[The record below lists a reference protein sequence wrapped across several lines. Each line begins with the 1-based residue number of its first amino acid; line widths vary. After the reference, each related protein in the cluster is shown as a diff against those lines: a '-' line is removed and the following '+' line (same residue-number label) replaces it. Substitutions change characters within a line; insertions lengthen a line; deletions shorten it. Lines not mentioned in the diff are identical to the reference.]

1 MLLCT
6 AFAFGVQAQTTGTRL
21 TEAQKQE
28 LKKSMEAYKEKLN
41 LTPEQEE
48 KVEAINMNYFETLS
62 KIKQSGGSKLNK
74 FKKFKSAN
82 QEKDSKMK
90 GVLSNEQYKI
100 YKEHQAALKR
110 KLNHIEIDSSCV
122 LCINSYGNMFVKKMI
137 KATN

>member
-1 MLLCT
+1 MKKLMVTMLLCT

-100 YKEHQAALKR
+100 YKEHQTALK
-110 KLNHIEIDSSCV
+110 KEIK
-122 LCINSYGNMFVKKMI
+122 SYRNR
-137 KATN
+137 